1 MELSGVM
8 DLKIKKNVMY
18 FLSPYGLGDTMI
30 LCGFKDAL
38 EKKYNCKIHFFIL
51 FTDFNVIFVTCFT
64 INSRAGTTLIDCV
77 RQD

>member
-38 EKKYNCKIHFFIL
+38 EKKYNCKIHFLIKSSHKIVMDMYKINDFDIIDMDKVDL
-51 FTDFNVIFVTCFT
+51 F
-64 INSRAGTTLIDCV
+64 LL
-77 RQD
+77 